1 MKKKNADS
9 SRKTGGIIGITYHV
23 DDHLSKRLP
32 LFLVQIAEDVAIGI
46 LQ

>member
-1 MKKKNADS
+1 MKKKTPIRQ
-9 SRKTGGIIGITYHV
+9 RKTGGIIGITYHV